1 MSHPLRRVP
10 SMRDHDRLV
19 RMATS
24 QQGLL
29 TTQDLEAL
37 GVSRAVRRTLVRNG
51 DLVPLHRGVFAVGPD
66 PVSWEQMLRAALL
79 APGTRRVATHRSA
92 LRVHGMRSVDDEIEV
107 AVRYPARS
115 RLEGVTVHRSVD
127 LIERDIMVVQG
138 MEVTTPAR
146 SLVDAGLVLG
156 PSEVARLVDHALAIE
171 QVTRAELQG
180 IRRRVGEHGRTGVG
194 SIDAALEDLPADAEA
209 AESGPEIELL
219 RLIHQAGLPL
229 PVCQHAVR
237 TRAGRQ
243 RRIDMAYPRE
253 MLALEYDGLEP
264 HSTPAAFRGDRVR
277 QNELVEL
284 GWRVL
289 RFTWHDLK
297 HTPWA
302 VAGQIRRMLAAAA

>member
-1 MSHPLRRVP
+1 
-10 SMRDHDRLV
+10 
-19 RMATS
+19 MATS
-24 QQGLL
+24 HEGLL
-29 TTQDLEAL
+29 TTQHLETL
-37 GVSRAVRRTLVRNG
+37 GVTKAARRTLVRNG
-51 DLVPLHRGVFAVGPD
+51 DLVPLHRGVFAVGSD
-66 PVSWEQMLRAALL
+66 PLSWEQMVRAALL
-79 APGTRRVATHRSA
+79 APGARRVATHRSA
-92 LRVHGMRSVDDEIEV
+92 LRLHGMRSVDDEIEV
-107 AVRYPARS
+107 AVRHPARS
-115 RLEGVTVHRSVD
+115 RLDGVIVHRSVD
-127 LIERDIMVVQG
+127 LIERDIMVVRG

-156 PSEVARLVDHALAIE
+156 SAEVSRLVDHALAIE

-194 SIDAALEDLPADAEA
+194 SLDAALESLPTDAEA
-209 AESGPEIELL
+209 AESGPEIDLL

-229 PVCQHAVR
+229 PVCQYPVR

-264 HSTPAAFRGDRVR
+264 HTTPEAFRGDRVR

-302 VAGQIRRMLAAAA
+302 VTGQIRRMLVSVA